1 MVFQVTG
8 LIFFLASFI
17 YILVANE
24 LPSNWLSLPVRTPF
38 SLFTTQSYKNA
49 VKLIPLNDYHRQGNE
64 IRGRLYP
71 RTSKMLKLAKGVT
84 SLEICL
90 HENEIH

>member
-49 VKLIPLNDYHRQGNE
+49 VKLIPWKDYRQGNE
-64 IRGRLYP
+64 IRGDFIRE
-71 RTSKMLKLAKGVT
+71 RAK
-84 SLEICL
+84 C
-90 HENEIH
+90 